1 MTRSRTPSLEKAID
15 AVTLVASNPPR
26 PARQNAANQNV
37 LIISTPK
44 LNRERDQSTL
54 IWCCA
59 QLEMSF
65 AAQGERCWLMCRWC
79 EAKTVIA
86 SEAIQ
91 GHKEK
96 SGLLRF
102 ARNDE

>member
-65 AAQGERCWLMCRWC
+65 CAAGIGMLVNVRAVERIGMRSSALMISYRSDCP
-79 EAKTVIA
+79 
-86 SEAIQ
+86 
-91 GHKEK
+91 
-96 SGLLRF
+96 
-102 ARNDE
+102 

>member
-54 IWCCA
+54 ILCCA
-59 QLEMSF
+59 QPEMNFRGSGSGMLVNSCVPTF
-65 AAQGERCWLMCRWC
+65 AGINHALSMRDS
-79 EAKTVIA
+79 EAKPEQIDVTLA
-86 SEAIQ
+86 
-91 GHKEK
+91 G
-96 SGLLRF
+96 
-102 ARNDE
+102 

>member
-54 IWCCA
+54 ILCCA
-59 QLEMSF
+59 QPELNFRGSGWGVLVNSCVPTLS
-65 AAQGERCWLMCRWC
+65 AINHASSSTASDAQPAHMVQPL
-79 EAKTVIA
+79 AVA
-86 SEAIQ
+86 
-91 GHKEK
+91 
-96 SGLLRF
+96 
-102 ARNDE
+102 